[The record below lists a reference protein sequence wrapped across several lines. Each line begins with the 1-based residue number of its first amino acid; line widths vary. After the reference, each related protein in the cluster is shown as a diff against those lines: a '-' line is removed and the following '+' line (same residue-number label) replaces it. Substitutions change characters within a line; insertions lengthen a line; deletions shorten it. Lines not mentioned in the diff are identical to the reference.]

1 MITDVLPFADWL
13 ARAQVREAVLTP
25 RQRHLLEVAFEFLQ
39 RCGRDYYSVRLLS
52 HFLLHCH
59 SGLKVAQIARLLGIS
74 RAAASAQ
81 QGLSSKEVV
90 QAAHHRLAGRGHGK
104 LLPRFAGPIAHFLVD
119 NPKASRYDLLDFI
132 ERTWGVRVCRMA
144 LYHFLKKYGLDQ
156 AGRIVPLPKL
166 DPPTG
171 LTSADAA
178 WPPTPLTGAEAGGI
192 EALPRASTSKMPPQT
207 DGPVPLPA
215 PEFFL
220 PRPSMP
226 APFSSC
232 PKPSTG
238 SPRRKAASRT
248 TTAPCGAD
256 C

>member
-1 MITDVLPFADWL
+1 MLTDVLPFTDWL
-13 ARAQVREAVLTP
+13 AQAQVREAVLTT
-25 RQRHLLEVAFEFLQ
+25 RQRHLLAMAFGFLQ

-81 QGLSSKEVV
+81 QGRSSKEVV

-104 LLPRFAGPIAHFLVD
+104 LLPRFAGPIAHFLVE

-156 AGRIVPLPKL
+156 AGRIVPLPKVG
-166 DPPTG
+166 PTTG

-178 WPPTPLTGAEAGGI
+178 WPPSPLTCAEADVI
-192 EALPRASTSKMPPQT
+192 EALPLANTSKMPARA
-207 DGPVPLPA
+207 DGAVPLPA
-215 PEFFL
+215 PEFFSRSAKL
-220 PRPSMP
+220 
-226 APFSSC
+226 
-232 PKPSTG
+232 TG
-238 SPRRKAASRT
+238 R
-248 TTAPCGAD
+248 
-256 C
+256 